1 MSAEAPAPR
10 RVILLRHG
18 RTAWNHAL
26 RVQGQADVELDDAGH
41 AQAAA
46 TAPLMAELRPAV
58 LWSSDLARARQ
69 TAAYVA
75 KETGLEPTYDAR
87 LREFALGERQGLTHL
102 EYAAA
107 APQEFA
113 EFRSGSFD
121 AVAGGERTAEVR
133 DRMVA
138 VVQELLAS
146 IAPGEVAVAVSHGAA
161 IRVAVTALLGWPD
174 HALHSLHGLAN
185 CGWVELGRDETER
198 VRITAY
204 NRVARS

>member
-1 MSAEAPAPR
+1 MTAESR
-10 RVILLRHG
+10 RLILLRHG

-46 TAPLMAELRPAV
+46 TAPAMAALRPSV

-87 LREFALGERQGLTHL
+87 LREFALGERQGLTHV
-102 EYAAA
+102 EYAEV
-107 APQEFA
+107 APGEFA
-113 EFRSGSFD
+113 EFRGGDFD

-133 DRMVA
+133 ERMVA
-138 VVQELLAS
+138 AAQDLLAT

-161 IRVAVTALLGWPD
+161 IRVAVAALLGWPD
-174 HALHSLHGLAN
+174 DALHSLHGLAN
-185 CGWVELGRDETER
+185 CGWVELGAREGER
-198 VRITAY
+198 LRMTAY
-204 NRVARS
+204 NRVAGS

>member
-1 MSAEAPAPR
+1 MSAEPR
-10 RVILLRHG
+10 RLILLRHG

-46 TAPLMAELRPAV
+46 VASEMAALHPTV

-87 LREFALGERQGLTHL
+87 LREFGLGERQGLTHL
-102 EYAAA
+102 EYAEA
-107 APQEFA
+107 APEEFA
-113 EFRSGSFD
+113 EFRRGDFD

-138 VVQELLAS
+138 AAQDLLAS

-161 IRVAVTALLGWPD
+161 IRVAVAALLGWPD
-174 HALHSLHGLAN
+174 DALHSLHGLAN
-185 CGWVELGRDETER
+185 CGWVELGRREDDR
-198 VRITAY
+198 LRMTAY